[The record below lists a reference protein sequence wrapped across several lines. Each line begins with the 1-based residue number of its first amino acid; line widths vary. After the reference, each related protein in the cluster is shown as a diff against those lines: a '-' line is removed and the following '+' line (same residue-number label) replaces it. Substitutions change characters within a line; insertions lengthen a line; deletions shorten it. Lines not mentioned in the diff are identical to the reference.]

1 MIRQWNA
8 GTHRTAILSKGNI
21 VMKDQMSM
29 HIKICVLFVYIQK
42 GENYAGMERFIL
54 GKELAK

>member
-1 MIRQWNA
+1 
-8 GTHRTAILSKGNI
+8 
-21 VMKDQMSM
+21 MKDQKSM